1 MKLEELDT
9 LHGDCEQL
17 VRRAQSFAS
26 SDDIRPRILAASS
39 GFERLTV
46 VTPAMFED
54 VMDEELVKFDKYLL
68 EMVSVRRR
76 QKELFDEIQVR
87 GLCFGAY
94 M

>member
-1 MKLEELDT
+1 MKLEELET
-9 LHGDCEQL
+9 LHRDCEQL

-54 VMDEELVKFDKYLL
+54 VMDEELVKFDKYLV
-68 EMVSVRRR
+68 EMVSMGRR
-76 QKELFDEIQVR
+76 QKELLDEIQVC
-87 GLCFGAY
+87 GLCF
-94 M
+94 